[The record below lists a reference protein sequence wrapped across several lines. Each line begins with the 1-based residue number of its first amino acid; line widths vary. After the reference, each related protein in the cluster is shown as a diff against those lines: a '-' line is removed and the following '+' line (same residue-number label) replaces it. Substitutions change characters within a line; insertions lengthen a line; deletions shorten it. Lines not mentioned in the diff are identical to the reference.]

1 MMQDF
6 FVALKRYIS
15 EEELN
20 CQDPDAKSLME
31 LLFNAYTGFNGFDNE
46 VIRKD
51 FAALYAVLDGKD
63 LAEIDEIIDPVC
75 TLCLDHEKIA
85 FEEGVKVGMGLAKEI
100 GIL

>member
-6 FVALKRYIS
+6 FAALKEYIS
-15 EEELN
+15 REGFTF
-20 CQDPDAKSLME
+20 QDPDAKSLLE

-51 FAALYAVLDGKD
+51 FATLYANLNGKD
-63 LAEIDEIIDPVC
+63 LTEIDEIIDTVC

-85 FEEGVKVGMGLAKEI
+85 FEEGVKVGMRLTKEI